1 MRLSVLALILPL
13 LLYTQQVCAE
23 DGVTDNKIVFGQT
36 AAMAGPTA
44 AIGIHVREGIMAAF
58 QEVND
63 AGGVS
68 GRKLE
73 LISLDDGYE
82 PEQAVI
88 NTRRLIQDDKVF
100 AIIGNVGSPTANAV
114 LPILTETKVP
124 FIAPFSGAQFLR
136 TPFNRDVINFR
147 ASYAQETEALVDYA
161 TRVLKATR
169 IAALY
174 QDDAYGLA
182 GLTGVRSALAKRGM
196 SLVGRASYRRNTTAV
211 KEAALRIRDGEPQ
224 AVIMVGAYKPCA
236 QFILLAKQLGVQASY
251 LNLSFVGS
259 EALAKELG
267 PNGDGVIISQVVP
280 LPFDDRLPL
289 VAAYQ
294 KALHRYDPQAQYG
307 FISLEGY
314 IAGRM
319 AIEILKPLQS
329 NATRETFI
337 DEVYKLGTINLDDL
351 ALKFGD
357 NDNQGMKSIFMTRL
371 DSQQKF
377 TPIDQRPAVSP

>member
-1 MRLSVLALILPL
+1 
-13 LLYTQQVCAE
+13 
-23 DGVTDNKIVFGQT
+23 
-36 AAMAGPTA
+36 
-44 AIGIHVREGIMAAF
+44 
-58 QEVND
+58 
-63 AGGVS
+63 
-68 GRKLE
+68 
-73 LISLDDGYE
+73 
-82 PEQAVI
+82 
-88 NTRRLIQDDKVF
+88 
-100 AIIGNVGSPTANAV
+100 
-114 LPILTETKVP
+114 
-124 FIAPFSGAQFLR
+124 
-136 TPFNRDVINFR
+136 
-147 ASYAQETEALVDYA
+147 
-161 TRVLKATR
+161 
-169 IAALY
+169 Y